1 MKNLCKIAGLSSL
14 MLVALALSSFAQWG
28 YGPVVVFDG
37 KNGGGTASS
46 FGVGEFRNG
55 SGEFGTLRNDS
66 ARSVTVPT
74 GYRVR
79 FCENEGS
86 RGEGSGRC
94 EEVTEGNHNLQYG
107 GTASYIRVFGP
118 RSGGNWG
125 SGWNGGGQ
133 RGVVLYEDANST
145 GRSQEFGVGRY
156 LNMTG
161 ALGNVRNDKASSVVV
176 QRGFRVRLCED
187 EGNMGIGAG
196 RCEEYGDG
204 RYNLRYNDSA
214 SYIEVARAGWGGG
227 WNGGG
232 WSGGGND
239 GGWNGNNGGSNGGWN
254 GNNNGNSGG
263 WGGNRDRGVMV
274 YIDPDQRGTGQLFDV
289 GTFRNDQGLMSQ
301 IGNDT
306 ASSVWVA
313 NGYHVQ
319 LCENEPKGFYGS
331 SGTGKCE
338 EYGPGRYNLRYNDKA
353 SYIRVWRD
361 R

>member
-196 RCEEYGDG
+196 RCEEYGEG
-204 RYNLRYNDSA
+204 RRAYQTAYAALKHTHEKVGDHWEPKESNGPSDPQAEGGRDTDRKTAGGVDANA
-214 SYIEVARAGWGGG
+214 SKKHLEDVARRLEIRGRSRMTKEQLVQAIQKA
-227 WNGGG
+227 
-232 WSGGGND
+232 ND
-239 GGWNGNNGGSNGGWN
+239 RS
-254 GNNNGNSGG
+254 
-263 WGGNRDRGVMV
+263 
-274 YIDPDQRGTGQLFDV
+274 
-289 GTFRNDQGLMSQ
+289 
-301 IGNDT
+301 T
-306 ASSVWVA
+306 ARARSS
-313 NGYHVQ
+313 
-319 LCENEPKGFYGS
+319 
-331 SGTGKCE
+331 
-338 EYGPGRYNLRYNDKA
+338 D
-353 SYIRVWRD
+353 
-361 R
+361 